1 MKNQTD
7 IKPNLKLVRWEMR
20 ILRTIPM
27 VLAILYFFNTLFSF
41 FGIDSTLLS
50 IFGGISL
57 IPLIFL
63 YVSSYCFHFCI
74 YHRMFLHYILV
85 NDILTWYDYYIGI
98 PISISYLIALHLII
112 AALFLFIILY
122 LKFRK

>member
-41 FGIDSTLLS
+41 FGIDGTLLS

-74 YHRMFLHYILV
+74 YHCMFLHYILV